1 MAIRTNNEQEEPQKE
16 GQAFCFLPLAIE
28 TGLNYHINATF
39 ALSED
44 RTRLLELSKED
55 KQNDKKFEYKW
66 NEYLLEPLV
75 ENLILMIQTII
86 ANNLTIKNIV
96 ERTWP
101 LNSKIEYFK
110 KFEDK
115 FYNTIFSRNIL
126 IFPTIDGYGNKLW
139 TDYRSSIFIDFRFG
153 RDSTHSL
160 AVNTLKLILRNQPTK
175 KLVEIP
181 NEYLNKLRDL
191 QYINQTNSI
200 NETSLLNQI
209 INHREEIN
217 LNDYEN
223 LLLYYLTSGKE
234 SFLEIIKWRE
244 SIPTCGGI
252 FKRPNDL
259 INPDSNKHFRSLFE
273 TNENMFPTDRICSDS
288 QVLAILEKLGMNS
301 RMISKKLIINRANR
315 IYSLFSLNNKKQA
328 KDLSDK
334 LLSYLNDSQSF
345 DDQLRNALDN
355 IKWLFAM
362 KKPSDWHLPWFEE
375 SHPDAIYQY
384 SDLFSDEDKNLIGC
398 IKPVISD
405 SFSFL
410 LTRR

>member
-1 MAIRTNNEQEEPQKE
+1 MAIRTNSEQEEPQKE

-55 KQNDKKFEYKW
+55 KQNDKEFEYKW

-75 ENLILMIQTII
+75 ENLILMIQTMIEK
-86 ANNLTIKNIV
+86 NSTIKNIV

-101 LNSKIEYFK
+101 LNNKIPYFN
-110 KFEDK
+110 KFENM
-115 FYNTIFSRNIL
+115 FYKTICSRSIF
-126 IFPTIDGYGNKLW
+126 IFPTIDGGNLW
-139 TDYRSSIFIDFRFG
+139 TDYQSSIFIDFRF
-153 RDSTHSL
+153 DDHSTHSL
-160 AVNTLKLILRNQPTK
+160 AVNTLKFILKNQPTK

-181 NEYLNKLRDL
+181 NEYLNKLREL
-191 QYINQTNSI
+191 QYINKSNSI
-200 NETSLLNQI
+200 DKENLLSRI
-209 INHREEIN
+209 IDHRGEIN
-217 LNDYEN
+217 LKDYEN
-223 LLLYYLTSGKE
+223 LLMCYLTSGE
-234 SFLEIIKWRE
+234 ERFLEIIKSRE

-259 INPDSNKHFRSLFE
+259 LNPDSNKHFRSLFE
-273 TNENMFPTDRICSDS
+273 TSESMFPTDRICSDS
-288 QVLAILEKLGMNS
+288 QTLAILEKLGTKS
-301 RMISKKLIINRANR
+301 KTISNELIINRANR
-315 IYSLFSLNNKKQA
+315 IYSFSSNNKEHA
-328 KDLSDK
+328 KNLSNH
-334 LLSYLNDSQSF
+334 LLLYLNDSQSF
-345 DDQLRNALDN
+345 DDQLRNALAN

-384 SDLFSDEDKNLIGC
+384 SDLFPDEDKNLIGC

>member
-55 KQNDKKFEYKW
+55 KENDKEFEYKW

-75 ENLILMIQTII
+75 ENLILMIQTMIEK
-86 ANNLTIKNIV
+86 NLTIKNIF

-101 LNSKIEYFK
+101 LNNKIPYFN
-110 KFEDK
+110 KFENM
-115 FYNTIFSRNIL
+115 FYKTICSRSIF
-126 IFPTIDGYGNKLW
+126 IFPTIDGYGDNLW
-139 TDYRSSIFIDFRFG
+139 TDYQSSIFIDFRFDA
-153 RDSTHSL
+153 DSTHSL
-160 AVNTLKLILRNQPTK
+160 AVNTLKSIMRNQPNK

-200 NETSLLNQI
+200 NKTSLLNLI
-209 INHREEIN
+209 IDGRKEIN
-217 LNDYEN
+217 LKDYEN
-223 LLLYYLTSGKE
+223 LLVCYLTSGEE
-234 SFLEIIKWRE
+234 SFLEIIKSRE

-259 INPDSNKHFRSLFE
+259 FNPDSNKHFRNLFE
-273 TNENMFPTDRICSDS
+273 TSESMFPTDRICSDS
-288 QVLAILEKLGMNS
+288 QALAILEKLGTKS
-301 RMISKKLIINRANR
+301 KTISNELLINRANR
-315 IYSLFSLNNKKQA
+315 IYSLFITNNKQQA
-328 KDLSDK
+328 KNLSNH
-334 LLSYLNDSQSF
+334 LLLYLNDSQSF
-345 DDQLRNALDN
+345 DDQLRNELTN

-362 KKPSDWHLPWFEE
+362 KKPTYWHLPWFEE
-375 SHPDAIYQY
+375 SHPDSIYQC
-384 SDLFSDEDKNLIGC
+384 SDLFPDEDKNLIGC